1 MPVLSLVG
9 GKWTTFRALSEHI
22 STDVMQLLGRP
33 RTVSTTDLAIGGGA
47 GYPRT
52 DDLNGYQQEGFGP
65 MEATIWKGRRWSA
78 ANAYL
83 RPALKTGRLTLI
95 RDGRQQEIPVQV
107 GRRPSGAG

>member
-1 MPVLSLVG
+1 VLPRHDDVAPGFVSRDYRIERASLDDVPVLSLVG

-52 DDLNGYQQEGFGP
+52 D
-65 MEATIWKGRRWSA
+65 A
-78 ANAYL
+78 
-83 RPALKTGRLTLI
+83 
-95 RDGRQQEIPVQV
+95 
-107 GRRPSGAG
+107 GAGRSPPASSRARARGGAA